1 MHLATELIQSILFL
15 ICILM
20 APFLMLLCF
29 CLSNWTS
36 DQPLIN
42 VYKYLFWFC
51 KMTFM
56 VYQICYNIVSFYSR
70 SLHTRNKLHSGQR
83 HLADKRRTNHLCLKD
98 PGTQMPGHLC
108 SRRVM
113 AHRCGVCLCP
123 FKGDKQ
129 PQPLRG
135 THQATGHQQV
145 RSQATR
151 LQENRGYGCE
161 VHELD
166 HKGFRNWQLDYLG
179 CLVDDKKCKRLFNS

>member
-1 MHLATELIQSILFL
+1 
-15 ICILM
+15 
-20 APFLMLLCF
+20 MLLCVF
-29 CLSNWTS
+29 TFLFFFANWT
-36 DQPLIN
+36 DLRLIN
-42 VYKYLFWFC
+42 DHKYFFWFC
-51 KMTFM
+51 EITFYL
-56 VYQICYNIVSFYSR
+56 VYQICYNTVSFYSR
-70 SLHTRNKLHSGQR
+70 PLHTRNKLHSGQR

-145 RSQATR
+145 WCQATR
-151 LQENRGYGCE
+151 LQENHGHGCE
-161 VHELD
+161 VQELD
-166 HKGFRNWQLDYLG
+166 HKGFRNGQLDYL
-179 CLVDDKKCKRLFNS
+179 